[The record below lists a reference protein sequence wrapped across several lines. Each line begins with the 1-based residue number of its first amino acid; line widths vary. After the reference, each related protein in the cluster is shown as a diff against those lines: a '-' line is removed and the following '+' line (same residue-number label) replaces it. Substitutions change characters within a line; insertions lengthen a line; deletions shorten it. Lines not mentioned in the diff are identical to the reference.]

1 MPVLHRN
8 VRYNCRILFLNREI
22 LLIRPKMFL
31 ANDGNYRETRWF
43 SPYMQDRQYED
54 YFLPATIS
62 EITGQQSV
70 PFGNVVLATQDA
82 VFGTE
87 LCEELFIPNSPHV
100 AMSLDGVEIFTN
112 GSGSHHEFKKLHT
125 RIDLIREA
133 TVKCGGVYLYAN
145 QQGCD
150 GERVYY
156 DGSALVVKN
165 GDIVAQGS
173 QFSVSDVEVVSAT
186 IDIEEIRTYRSK
198 ITSRN
203 LQPDKIGF
211 RRICTDFRCSRD
223 LFKCYKTLSPSKARE
238 PVYLS
243 PEEEIRYGPACWLWD
258 YLRRSKAAGFYLP
271 LSGGIDSCATA
282 LLVYSMATLVVDA
295 AMKGDKQVIADA
307 QRVSGAEDDSYIPTD
322 AAEFCGRFFHTCF
335 LGMSENSS
343 AETRSRA
350 KRLAENLGSYHLD
363 TNIDLA
369 VTAVFELFV
378 TMTGKTPR
386 YKVFGGSETENLALQ
401 NIQARIRMVM
411 SYMYAQLLPWTRGRS
426 SGSLLVLGSANVD
439 ETLRGYFTK
448 YDCSS
453 ADINPIGGISK
464 TDLRKFIM
472 HAKEAFGLPLLS
484 EFLDAPPTAELEP
497 ITKDHIQEDEVDMGF
512 TYSELSVLG
521 TLRKVAN
528 LGPFG
533 MFSRLLTEWNSKSA
547 SEVASTVKKFVTCNF
562 LCSRFFFFYSIN
574 RHKTT
579 ILPPSYHMSQYS
591 PDDNR
596 FDLRPFLYNSSW
608 NWQFGKIDDTVKE
621 IDLKN
626 GGA

>member
-1 MPVLHRN
+1 M
-8 VRYNCRILFLNREI
+8 
-22 LLIRPKMFL
+22 
-31 ANDGNYRETRWF
+31 
-43 SPYMQDRQYED
+43 
-54 YFLPATIS
+54 
-62 EITGQQSV
+62 
-70 PFGNVVLATQDA
+70 
-82 VFGTE
+82 
-87 LCEELFIPNSPHV
+87 
-100 AMSLDGVEIFTN
+100 
-112 GSGSHHEFKKLHT
+112 
-125 RIDLIREA
+125 
-133 TVKCGGVYLYAN
+133 
-145 QQGCD
+145 
-150 GERVYY
+150 
-156 DGSALVVKN
+156 
-165 GDIVAQGS
+165 
-173 QFSVSDVEVVSAT
+173 SDVEVVSAT

-439 ETLRGYFTK
+439 ET
-448 YDCSS
+448 
-453 ADINPIGGISK
+453 
-464 TDLRKFIM
+464 
-472 HAKEAFGLPLLS
+472 
-484 EFLDAPPTAELEP
+484 
-497 ITKDHIQEDEVDMGF
+497 
-512 TYSELSVLG
+512 
-521 TLRKVAN
+521 
-528 LGPFG
+528 
-533 MFSRLLTEWNSKSA
+533 
-547 SEVASTVKKFVTCNF
+547 
-562 LCSRFFFFYSIN
+562 
-574 RHKTT
+574 
-579 ILPPSYHMSQYS
+579 
-591 PDDNR
+591 
-596 FDLRPFLYNSSW
+596 
-608 NWQFGKIDDTVKE
+608 
-621 IDLKN
+621 
-626 GGA
+626 